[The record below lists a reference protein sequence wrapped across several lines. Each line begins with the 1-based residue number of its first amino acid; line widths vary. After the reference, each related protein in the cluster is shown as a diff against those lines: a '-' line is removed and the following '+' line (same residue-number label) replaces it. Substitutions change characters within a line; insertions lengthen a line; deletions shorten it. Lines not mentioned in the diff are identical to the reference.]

1 MKSAVSLN
9 FLEKRF
15 TKDPNFVYRRIAGEC
30 LLVPIRHQI
39 ADLNYIFV
47 LNSVADRIWEL
58 IDGQRRIK
66 DIRDQIAAEFE
77 VNHQEVSQDL
87 EEFLAQL
94 TEIGGI
100 REA

>member
-1 MKSAVSLN
+1 MSSEPLQG

-15 TKDPNFVYRRIAGEC
+15 TKDPTFVYRRIADEC
-30 LLVPIRHQI
+30 ILVPIRRRV
-39 ADLNYIFV
+39 ADLNYIYV
-47 LNSVADRIWEL
+47 LNPVADRIWEL
-58 IDGQRRIK
+58 LDGERRVT
-66 DIRDQIAAEFE
+66 DIQAQIVAEFE
-77 VNHQEVSQDL
+77 ASPQEVGQDL

>member
-1 MKSAVSLN
+1 MSSEPLQG

-15 TKDPNFVYRRIAGEC
+15 TKDPTFVYRRIADEC
-30 LLVPIRHQI
+30 ILVPIRRRV
-39 ADLNYIFV
+39 ADLNYIYV
-47 LNSVADRIWEL
+47 LNPVADRIWEL
-58 IDGQRRIK
+58 IDGERRVT
-66 DIRDQIAAEFE
+66 DIQAQIAAEFE
-77 VNHQEVSQDL
+77 ASPQEVGQDL

>member
-1 MKSAVSLN
+1 MNPKDIQE

-15 TKDPNFVYRRIAGEC
+15 NKDPDFVYRRIADEC
-30 LLVPIRHQI
+30 ILVPIRRQV
-39 ADLNYIFV
+39 ADLNYIYV
-47 LNSVADRIWEL
+47 LNPVADRIWEL
-58 IDGQRRIK
+58 IDGERRVT
-66 DIRDQIAAEFE
+66 DIQAQIAAEFE
-77 VNHQEVSQDL
+77 ASPQEVGQDL